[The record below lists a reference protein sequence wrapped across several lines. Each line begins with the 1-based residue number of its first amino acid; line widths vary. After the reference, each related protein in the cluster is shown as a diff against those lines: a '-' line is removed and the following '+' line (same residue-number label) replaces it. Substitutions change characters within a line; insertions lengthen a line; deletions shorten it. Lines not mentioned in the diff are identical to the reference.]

1 MNVETLDEDQK
12 NRLKNRLNNRIEIY
26 NTKQVKIV

>member
-12 NRLKNRLNNRIEIY
+12 NRLKNILNNRIEIY
-26 NTKQVKIV
+26 NIKQAKIV